1 MDENS
6 MDAVWKEGTVVW
18 CGGRIREEWNE
29 AIMRTKYMS
38 VSVNKG
44 MMAGDNRESTTTKE
58 TTKFVFSRKSD
69 KHDARVNKIL
79 QVV

>member
-44 MMAGDNRESTTTKE
+44 MMAGDNRESTTTK
-58 TTKFVFSRKSD
+58 FVFSRKSD